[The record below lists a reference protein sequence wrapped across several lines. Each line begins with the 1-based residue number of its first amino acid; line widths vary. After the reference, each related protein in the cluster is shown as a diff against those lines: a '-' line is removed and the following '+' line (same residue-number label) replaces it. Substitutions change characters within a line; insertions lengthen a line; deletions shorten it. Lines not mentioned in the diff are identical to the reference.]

1 MVEKS
6 RGNVATKNETRQR
19 MRHEKSGKK
28 KIRRAKVMNIVSE
41 KPEQQEVMPDEGDKD
56 GSNVVTRQTRL
67 ERRCAEQLEA
77 AASADSVVAGE
88 GPNKGLFRS
97 PPSKRRR
104 CLSETLVEGEGE
116 DCEDGGRPSTAS
128 PDPGRPDG
136 EERCRHGVEIGAEGI
151 HFDGQGQCSDPDT
164 WSDYWGYDSDA

>member
-1 MVEKS
+1 MSVKL
-6 RGNVATKNETRQR
+6 
-19 MRHEKSGKK
+19 
-28 KIRRAKVMNIVSE
+28 
-41 KPEQQEVMPDEGDKD
+41 EQQEVMQDEEEEDGGD
-56 GSNVVTRQTRL
+56 GVTRQSRL

-77 AASADSVVAGE
+77 VASAESGLGGE
-88 GPNKGLFRS
+88 GPNEGSNEGSCGS

-116 DCEDGGRPSTAS
+116 DCEDGSRPSTAS
-128 PDPGRPDG
+128 PDPGSPDG